1 MERGVVKLAFVKE
14 LLCLRCGHAHAPESK
29 AYVCE
34 QCGGKIEVKYDYDSI
49 ALSRTKLEN
58 RRPGVWKYTELLPV
72 QNPKRAVTLGEGGTP
87 LIKAEKLGRALG
99 MKHLYLKDE
108 TRNPTA
114 SFKDRLMTV
123 GVTKALEF
131 GARTVVTASSG
142 NAAVSLAA
150 YAAKGGL
157 QCYAFVPAG
166 APKSKLAQISIHG
179 ATVLKVRR
187 KKKGDPTYELMVK
200 SWERFGWHPIPS
212 AGRFNP
218 YHWEGIKSLAFEVC
232 EDLGWKCPDWVF
244 VPTGAGTLMSGTAKG
259 FQEFEFLGLVN
270 GSPRLVAVQ
279 AEGCAPLVR
288 AFKRGTP
295 YEQIDTWENPKT
307 VAGGLIDPF
316 PWDAD
321 TAIDGI
327 KRSGGDAVEVSD
339 RQILWA
345 ERELAKL
352 EGVFAEP
359 SGAAGIAGL
368 KKLRDEGRID
378 PSDVVVVE
386 VTGGGLKD
394 IKTALA
400 LAKKPKVAK
409 ATPAAISKLVRI

>member
-1 MERGVVKLAFVKE
+1 
-14 LLCLRCGHAHAPESK
+14 
-29 AYVCE
+29 
-34 QCGGKIEVKYDYDSI
+34 
-49 ALSRTKLEN
+49 
-58 RRPGVWKYTELLPV
+58 
-72 QNPKRAVTLGEGGTP
+72 
-87 LIKAEKLGRALG
+87 
-99 MKHLYLKDE
+99 
-108 TRNPTA
+108 
-114 SFKDRLMTV
+114 
-123 GVTKALEF
+123 
-131 GARTVVTASSG
+131 
-142 NAAVSLAA
+142 
-150 YAAKGGL
+150 
-157 QCYAFVPAG
+157 
-166 APKSKLAQISIHG
+166 
-179 ATVLKVRR
+179 
-187 KKKGDPTYELMVK
+187 
-200 SWERFGWHPIPS
+200 
-212 AGRFNP
+212 
-218 YHWEGIKSLAFEVC
+218 
-232 EDLGWKCPDWVF
+232 
-244 VPTGAGTLMSGTAKG
+244 
-259 FQEFEFLGLVN
+259 
-270 GSPRLVAVQ
+270 VQ